1 LHDATRRHLLLSF
14 PDPELPFEGMA
25 VVDRMVEGAIH
36 AVLQEKGTGR
46 IILIGDLQERI
57 LALADLRYETAE
69 LVAAAERLQAA
80 KYLEF
85 RDPRHLSFVFSAERF
100 AELNRKLRQH
110 GERDAR
116 VREAWSNEVGRRHD
130 LTEGQLDRLWIGLE
144 QFVAALLSTHAAEAA
159 AFLYQGSDS
168 EQIGFSAALASRYP
182 SLDRFVPADLQDAAR
197 EEYPRFFDIGEEA
210 RREFLVD
217 RLQAAF
223 VFHLLSID
231 PQASELVRSNVSE
244 KTLYLDTNFLYRLLG
259 IHGPALTHGPATT
272 LLVSEQLNCRLV
284 VAKETV
290 DEFVRALRS
299 EVNRIRAAPIG
310 RSSYQQIAAAQ
321 HASDWAFAQAY
332 YRELTSARV
341 SGIDEFERKYSNVL
355 ALVKDWNIQIDE
367 GAVLIDEE
375 RADPDFHDLW
385 SALNQWHNN
394 MKGAGTIDHDVF
406 LLRYIRHLRG
416 DADATPGQVKMWLLT
431 YDRGLTAFA
440 AHRARRERLSPCMLG
455 DSWLQLTR
463 PFLPR
468 TEEYERAF
476 VAMLQHPLLSGNREA
491 IPFGHVADAL
501 NRLERYREL
510 PPTVVA
516 AMVADGEFHRRLGA
530 ARDAEAEKKVVELA
544 VQRLAAEAVNR
555 AEQAESKLTQAMGR
569 IETLET
575 TVGSL
580 KTAKSEA
587 EQDSDEV
594 RRRAEEQEV
603 LFQAEIARVPDQL
616 KAAIEEV
623 VGRVRYENEQ
633 TTQTLAAGYNQNL
646 RWILFGS
653 LVAIVTVIFG
663 VSLVLF
669 GSQASSVTYAVT
681 AAWWIITVLTLL
693 AIPFWYRLGAVAAG
707 VSLAI
712 AVLGA
717 IGLTFQLMTAAEGGT
732 IRQSPAPGPR
742 GATPR
747 DSVPAEVPSKSERGG
762 SGRRS

>member
-1 LHDATRRHLLLSF
+1 
-14 PDPELPFEGMA
+14 
-25 VVDRMVEGAIH
+25 
-36 AVLQEKGTGR
+36 
-46 IILIGDLQERI
+46 
-57 LALADLRYETAE
+57 
-69 LVAAAERLQAA
+69 
-80 KYLEF
+80 
-85 RDPRHLSFVFSAERF
+85 
-100 AELNRKLRQH
+100 
-110 GERDAR
+110 
-116 VREAWSNEVGRRHD
+116 
-130 LTEGQLDRLWIGLE
+130 
-144 QFVAALLSTHAAEAA
+144 
-159 AFLYQGSDS
+159 
-168 EQIGFSAALASRYP
+168 
-182 SLDRFVPADLQDAAR
+182 
-197 EEYPRFFDIGEEA
+197 
-210 RREFLVD
+210 
-217 RLQAAF
+217 
-223 VFHLLSID
+223 
-231 PQASELVRSNVSE
+231 
-244 KTLYLDTNFLYRLLG
+244 
-259 IHGPALTHGPATT
+259 
-272 LLVSEQLNCRLV
+272 
-284 VAKETV
+284 
-290 DEFVRALRS
+290 
-299 EVNRIRAAPIG
+299 
-310 RSSYQQIAAAQ
+310 
-321 HASDWAFAQAY
+321 
-332 YRELTSARV
+332 
-341 SGIDEFERKYSNVL
+341 
-355 ALVKDWNIQIDE
+355 
-367 GAVLIDEE
+367 
-375 RADPDFHDLW
+375 
-385 SALNQWHNN
+385 
-394 MKGAGTIDHDVF
+394 
-406 LLRYIRHLRG
+406 
-416 DADATPGQVKMWLLT
+416 
-431 YDRGLTAFA
+431 
-440 AHRARRERLSPCMLG
+440 
-455 DSWLQLTR
+455 
-463 PFLPR
+463 
-468 TEEYERAF
+468 
-476 VAMLQHPLLSGNREA
+476 
-491 IPFGHVADAL
+491 
-501 NRLERYREL
+501 
-510 PPTVVA
+510 
-516 AMVADGEFHRRLGA
+516 MVADGEFHRRLGA

-603 LFQAEIARVPDQL
+603 LFQAEIASVPDQL